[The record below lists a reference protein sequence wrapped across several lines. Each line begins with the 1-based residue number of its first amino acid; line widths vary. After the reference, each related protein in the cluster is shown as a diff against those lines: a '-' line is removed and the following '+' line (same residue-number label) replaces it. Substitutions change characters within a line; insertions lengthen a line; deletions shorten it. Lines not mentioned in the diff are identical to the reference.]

1 MATKSAARPRRAL
14 TTATKRAS
22 GGAARAQTCEHRQ
35 VGHHQ
40 PFVRKVHEHSE
51 TGFAVHQQLVHN
63 LGRGD
68 SLARLRDDCD
78 DDENDDLRLLR
89 ARVPVST
96 HCFRSR
102 PAEFAR
108 TLVVPSHGE
117 VSCSASLGHRCRT
130 PAYESSTAACAR

>member
-51 TGFAVHQQLVHN
+51 TGFAKHQQLVHN

-68 SLARLRDDCD
+68 GLARLRDDCD
-78 DDENDDLRLLR
+78 DDENDDG
-89 ARVPVST
+89 
-96 HCFRSR
+96 
-102 PAEFAR
+102 EFAR
-108 TLVVPSHGE
+108 WTTRVKK
-117 VSCSASLGHRCRT
+117 
-130 PAYESSTAACAR
+130 